1 MKTLLILVA
10 TLLVSATA
18 SAHMPTES
26 DSWKTIRKHYSK
38 VIVDEPSV
46 KLDGGPMTSAF
57 FVCKS
62 GDVLRTLKKLTKC
75 VKWDNRRGG
84 NRDNDRRVCVEEVK
98 YFGTAVI
105 EGQRERCVSWRT
117 IRRGDDRERI
127 CTGYESYDYTLA
139 LSHNVD
145 VFRMERGGRD
155 NDNRRGRKL
164 FTKTLSI
171 EDCE

>member
-1 MKTLLILVA
+1 MKKLLILAA
-10 TLLVSATA
+10 TLLMTASA
-18 SAHMPTES
+18 SAHMPSAS
-26 DSWKTIRKHYSK
+26 DSWDTIRGHFAR

-57 FVCKS
+57 FVCKD
-62 GDVLRTLKKLTKC
+62 GAELRTLKKLTKC
-75 VKWDNRRGG
+75 VKWSRQSG
-84 NRDNDRRVCVEEVK
+84 NRDRDNRVCLEEVK
-98 YFGTAVI
+98 YFGTAAI
-105 EGQRERCVSWRT
+105 EGQNERCVKWRT
-117 IRRGDDRERI
+117 VRRNGDRERI
-127 CTGYESYDYTLA
+127 CTAYESYDYTLA

-145 VFRMERGGRD
+145 VFKIKRGGRD